1 MNKIG
6 MTMSDEDFTQL
17 YKTFDKDGDR
27 KIIYDEFLRALRPK
41 MSLHRQHFVHLA
53 FNSLDKDG
61 SGEVDLAELAEI
73 YKGGNVREF
82 SQQWDDKTAP
92 DGVITAEE
100 FMNYYKD
107 LSASVD
113 TDEEFE
119 LMMRNAWHI
128 SGGEGASQNTSNI
141 RASVTHSDG
150 SQEVVEIIDD
160 LGVSRKD
167 MPEIRRRLEKQG
179 VRNIES
185 VSLAG

>member
-1 MNKIG
+1 MELGSIHV
-6 MTMSDEDFTQL
+6 
-17 YKTFDKDGDR
+17 
-27 KIIYDEFLRALRPK
+27 IYLRTTPPIQVAR
-41 MSLHRQHFVHLA
+41 
-53 FNSLDKDG
+53 
-61 SGEVDLAELAEI
+61 
-73 YKGGNVREF
+73 
-82 SQQWDDKTAP
+82 DDKTAP
-92 DGVITAEE
+92 DGVITAKE